1 LGPNGSHPR
10 GRVPLGDGPA
20 PIIGVAL
27 GRARSER
34 GGRRTR
40 TGAPGRVARPWR
52 LGLAVA
58 IVAGSVLTTALP
70 SGRAVAGAADAAVG
84 AAAGTGTPGSAAAPP
99 LAVVAQTAWVQPGQ
113 PFDLQLRAGVGTPP
127 VAQLGVSVSVYAC
140 LSSVSAFD
148 QSVSTSGPT
157 GSPISSTHAPLAV
170 SGLRPLADGAF
181 DLSMPVHVGEPGP
194 PSTTG
199 FTIDLTSAGQC
210 QSPSG
215 VYPLRA
221 QLVDLTSGQAIGSI
235 TTHVV
240 YSDVAPSTQKL
251 RFAVIL
257 PVQVP
262 MAASHTT
269 SAAQLRAHPSTAV
282 GSPAPTAVAAAVG
295 TVAAIDLNRSVAV
308 TVDASPQ
315 TVASLAA
322 GGRQSGAA
330 VAQLATLAATPS
342 LHQFASAPFAPVNAA
357 GLVNAGLSSE
367 LALQVQT
374 GTQTAAALDL
384 RPGAGSGAPLGPW
397 FTNTPVDVGTLT
409 QLGADGYS
417 QVVLPAG
424 SVPGS
429 PTDGSAA
436 EPFQLVPTRGSA
448 MTALVSNSDLVARF
462 TDDPGDP
469 VLAAHQLVA
478 ELSQIYY
485 EKPNDDSARGIV
497 AMAPPGWSDSPE
509 FVGALLGALAG
520 NPIIQAVTTA
530 ELFNTFAAPS
540 ACHNGCKLSAV
551 TAGSGLPVG
560 AIRAQRAR
568 IDGFAAAA
576 PAARDLSTQLG
587 QLVLAGEADNLR
599 PTQQAAVL
607 HNTSLAVDAQLSQ
620 LVVAGQPI
628 TLTSQR
634 GRLPVTI
641 VSNAPYPVTASLT
654 LTSDKLLFTQNG
666 LTQLTV
672 PVVLHPQHANVIFV
686 DVQTRVSGTFRVGIA
701 LDAPVAGTTLSA
713 GEITVRSTA
722 TSVVG
727 IVLSLGAVLVL
738 VVWWIRTSRKR
749 RGLRRAHEMEAAGT
763 AGEAG

>member
-1 LGPNGSHPR
+1 MPP
-10 GRVPLGDGPA
+10 GDGPA
-20 PIIGVAL
+20 PIIGVAQ
-27 GRARSER
+27 GRARSEP
-34 GGRRTR
+34 GARRPR
-40 TGAPGRVARPWR
+40 ADARRRPASRWR
-52 LGLAVA
+52 SGLALTAV
-58 IVAGSVLTTALP
+58 VAGSVVMAAAPP
-70 SGRAVAGAADAAVG
+70 SGTTVAGAAVEAVG
-84 AAAGTGTPGSAAAPP
+84 AAAGAGPSGSAAAPP
-99 LAVVAQTAWVQPGQ
+99 LTVVAQTAWVAPGQ
-113 PFDLQLRAGVGTPP
+113 PFDLQLRPGAGTPP
-127 VAQLGVSVSVYAC
+127 VAQLGVSVSVYSC

-148 QSVSTSGPT
+148 QSVSASGPT
-157 GSPISSTHAPLAV
+157 GTPISSTHSPLAV
-170 SGLRPLADGAF
+170 SGLPVLAGGGF
-181 DLSMPVHVGEPGP
+181 DLSMPVQMGEASPS
-194 PSTTG
+194 STTG

-221 QLVDLTSGQAIGSI
+221 QLVNLSTGQAIGSI

-240 YSDVAPSTQKL
+240 YTDVAPSTQKL

-262 MAASHTT
+262 LAASHTPP
-269 SAAQLRAHPSTAV
+269 AAQLRAHPATAV
-282 GSPAPTAVAAAVG
+282 GSPAPAAVAAAVG
-295 TVAAIDLNRSVAV
+295 TVAAIDQNRSVAV

-315 TVASLAA
+315 TATALAA
-322 GGRQSGAA
+322 GGRQSAAA
-330 VAQLATLAATPS
+330 VADLATLAATPS
-342 LHQFASAPFAPVNAA
+342 LHQFASSPFAPVDAA
-357 GLVNAGLSSE
+357 SLVNAGLSSE

-384 RPGAGSGAPLGPW
+384 RPGAGSGAPLGTW
-397 FTNTPVDVGTLT
+397 FTNTPVDAGTLA
-409 QLGADGYS
+409 QLEADGYT

-424 SVPGS
+424 SVPDS

-436 EPFQLVPTRGSA
+436 EPFQLAPTHGSA
-448 MTALVSNSDLVARF
+448 MTALVSNSDLAGRF
-462 TDDPGDP
+462 SDDPGDP

-478 ELSQIYY
+478 ELAQIYY
-485 EKPNDDSARGIV
+485 EKPNDDTARAVV

-509 FVGALLGALAG
+509 FVDALLSALAG
-520 NPIIQAVTTA
+520 NPIIEAVTTA
-530 ELFNTFAAPS
+530 DLFNTFTTPS
-540 ACHNGCKLSAV
+540 ACHNGCKLAPV
-551 TAGSGLPVG
+551 TAGSGLPVA
-560 AIRAQRAR
+560 AIRTQRAR

-576 PAARDLSTQLG
+576 PAARDVSAQLSD
-587 QLVLAGEADNLR
+587 LVLAGEADNLR
-599 PTQQAAVL
+599 PAQQAAVL
-607 HNTSLAVDAQLSQ
+607 HNTSSAVDAQLSQ

-641 VSNAPYPVTASLT
+641 VSNAPYPVIASLT

-672 PVVLHPQHANVIFV
+672 PVLLHPQHANVIFV

-701 LDAPVAGTTLSA
+701 LNAPVIGTSLSA

-727 IVLSLGAVLVL
+727 IILSLGAVLVL
-738 VVWWIRTSRKR
+738 VVWWIRTSRR
-749 RGLRRAHEMEAAGT
+749 RRVLRRAHEIEEAGT